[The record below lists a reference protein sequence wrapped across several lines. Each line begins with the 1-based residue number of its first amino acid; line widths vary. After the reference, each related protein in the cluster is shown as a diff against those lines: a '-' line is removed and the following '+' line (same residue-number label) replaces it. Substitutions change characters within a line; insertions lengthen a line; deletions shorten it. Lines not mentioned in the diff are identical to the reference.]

1 MTSHKHLLGT
11 PSDVAPILWQY
22 GAYAR
27 LDKGETIDKLLFDNY
42 STISLGYGGLY
53 ECVKYMTGKSHTD
66 PEAMDF
72 AKKVMQHM
80 NDKCAEWRSETNIS
94 FSLYGTPMES
104 LTYKFAKC
112 LQKRF
117 GVIEG
122 ITDRNFITNSYH
134 VYVGEEIDAF
144 HKLKLE
150 SEFQELSPGGYA
162 NFNIALNSH
171 LEIV

>member
-1 MTSHKHLLGT
+1 
-11 PSDVAPILWQY
+11 
-22 GAYAR
+22 
-27 LDKGETIDKLLFDNY
+27 
-42 STISLGYGGLY
+42 
-53 ECVKYMTGKSHTD
+53 
-66 PEAMDF
+66 
-72 AKKVMQHM
+72 
-80 NDKCAEWRSETNIS
+80 
-94 FSLYGTPMES
+94 MES

-150 SEFQELSPGGYA
+150 PEYHELSPGGYA